1 MERKDIS
8 DNTRDEKRMQP
19 EEVNMELPEV
29 KDIPGQENV
38 EPPPLGELADTTASS
53 DDEEGKGV
61 LDEVNDADVTDEERE
76 LLDQSASADPA
87 YRDEKNFQRA
97 ALDNRDADGEALNEE
112 DTVDDLDVPG
122 SELDDES
129 EETGAEDEENNA
141 YSDSDTD

>member
-1 MERKDIS
+1 MEKKDIS

-29 KDIPGQENV
+29 KDIPGQEKV

-76 LLDQSASADPA
+76 LLEQSANADPA
-87 YRDEKNFQRA
+87 YRDERNFQRA

-122 SELDDES
+122 SELDDQS
-129 EETGAEDEENNA
+129 EETGSEDEENNA